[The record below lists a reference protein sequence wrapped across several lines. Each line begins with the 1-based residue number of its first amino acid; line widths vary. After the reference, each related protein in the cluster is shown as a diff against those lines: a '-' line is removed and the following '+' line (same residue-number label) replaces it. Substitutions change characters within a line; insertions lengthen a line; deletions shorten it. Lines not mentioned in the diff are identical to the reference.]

1 MRLNLGNTTLVGY
14 PIDGSDVSSA
24 PTNKIPVTALQ
35 HVYLRETDFR
45 LKITDAPVSCEYIVH
60 MANGPETVQS
70 FYVGMNDTGTAA
82 SSTFDLLK
90 NGVSILS
97 SVVTVAN
104 TDPDKTKKSGTIAS
118 PALVDNDI
126 LSVKIVMTTN
136 TGAAGPFAQVPII
149 AAASPV

>member
-1 MRLNLGNTTLVGY
+1 M
-14 PIDGSDVSSA
+14 DGSDVSSA
-24 PTNKIPVTALQ
+24 PTVKIPVTALQ

-60 MANGPETVQS
+60 MANGAETVQS

-136 TGAAGPFAQVPII
+136 TGSAGPFAQIPII